1 MKKSNKLASES
12 VITQSN
18 PDFSDNMKRPNDKNS
33 RYCTRCTRALKA
45 CLCDYIRQVS
55 HLAPLHILQHPSEA
69 GHPKGTAALLAASL
83 TRARIHVG
91 EDFAGAQWLNALLAD
106 PKMHCYLLWPDE
118 QALGLDQVRERI
130 VQNDE
135 GGKVCFILLDG
146 TWRKAYRMLHSNPA
160 LLRLPRIK
168 LGAIPGQYSIRKKP
182 FPEALSTLEAGY
194 HLLSQWEGEP
204 ERFAPLM
211 TLLTHLNQQW
221 HDFAQGRRV

>member
-1 MKKSNKLASES
+1 MSDS
-12 VITQSN
+12 VMTQSS
-18 PDFSDNMKRPNDKNS
+18 PDFSDNMKQPNDRES

-45 CLCDYIRQVS
+45 CLCDYIERVS
-55 HLAPLHILQHPSEA
+55 HLAPLHILQHPTEV

-83 TRARIHVG
+83 SGASIHVG
-91 EDFAGAQWLNALLAD
+91 EDFAKDDGLNALLAD
-106 PKMHCYLLWPDE
+106 PGVACYLLWPDE
-118 QALGLDQVRERI
+118 HALTLDEVRER
-130 VQNDE
+130 VGAE
-135 GGKVCFILLDG
+135 PGAPRTTHFILLDG

-204 ERFAPLM
+204 DRFAPLM
-211 TLLTHLNQQW
+211 NLFTHLNQQW
-221 HDFAQGRRV
+221 HDFAQGRRT

>member
-83 TRARIHVG
+83 TQARIHVG

-130 VQNDE
+130 VKNDE

-194 HLLSQWEGEP
+194 HLLSQWGGEP
-204 ERFAPLM
+204 GRFAPLM
-211 TLLTHLNQQW
+211 TLFTHLNQQW

>member
-83 TRARIHVG
+83 TQARIHVG

-118 QALGLDQVRERI
+118 QALGLDLVRERI

-211 TLLTHLNQQW
+211 TLFTHLNQQW

>member
-1 MKKSNKLASES
+1 MGTVKKSSKLVRES

-18 PDFSDNMKRPNDKNS
+18 PDLSDNMKQSNDKNS

-106 PKMHCYLLWPDE
+106 PKMHCYLLWPDVQDLE
-118 QALGLDQVRERI
+118 LGQVRERI
-130 VQNDE
+130 VRNS
-135 GGKVCFILLDG
+135 GGGQVCFILLDG
-146 TWRKAYRMLHSNPA
+146 TARQA
-160 LLRLPRIK
+160 LRI
-168 LGAIPGQYSIRKKP
+168 
-182 FPEALSTLEAGY
+182 
-194 HLLSQWEGEP
+194 
-204 ERFAPLM
+204 
-211 TLLTHLNQQW
+211 
-221 HDFAQGRRV
+221 

>member
-83 TRARIHVG
+83 TQARIHVG

-211 TLLTHLNQQW
+211 TLFTHLNQQW
-221 HDFAQGRRV
+221 HDFVKGRRV

>member
-1 MKKSNKLASES
+1 MSDS
-12 VITQSN
+12 VMTQSS
-18 PDFSDNMKRPNDKNS
+18 PDFSDNMKQPNDRES

-45 CLCDYIRQVS
+45 CLCDYIERVS
-55 HLAPLHILQHPSEA
+55 HLAPLHILQHPTEV

-83 TRARIHVG
+83 TDASIHVG
-91 EDFAGAQWLNALLAD
+91 EDFAKDDGLNALLAD
-106 PKMHCYLLWPDE
+106 PGAACYLLWPDE
-118 QALGLDQVRERI
+118 HALNLAEVRERTRSAGEPHQ
-130 VQNDE
+130 VH
-135 GGKVCFILLDG
+135 FILLDG

-211 TLLTHLNQQW
+211 NLFTHLNQQW
-221 HDFAQGRRV
+221 HDFAQGRRT

>member
-83 TRARIHVG
+83 TQACIHVG

-118 QALGLDQVRERI
+118 QALRLDQVRERI

-211 TLLTHLNQQW
+211 TLFTHLNQQW

>member
-1 MKKSNKLASES
+1 
-12 VITQSN
+12 
-18 PDFSDNMKRPNDKNS
+18 MKRPNDKNS

-91 EDFAGAQWLNALLAD
+91 EDFAGAQWLNVLLAD

-194 HLLSQWEGEP
+194 HLLSQWEEEP

-211 TLLTHLNQQW
+211 TLFTHLNQQW

>member
-18 PDFSDNMKRPNDKNS
+18 PDFSDDMKRPNDKNS

-168 LGAIPGQYSIRKKP
+168 LGAIHGQYSIRKKP

-211 TLLTHLNQQW
+211 TLFTHLNQQW

>member
-1 MKKSNKLASES
+1 M
-12 VITQSN
+12 
-18 PDFSDNMKRPNDKNS
+18 
-33 RYCTRCTRALKA
+33 
-45 CLCDYIRQVS
+45 
-55 HLAPLHILQHPSEA
+55 
-69 GHPKGTAALLAASL
+69 
-83 TRARIHVG
+83 G

-118 QALGLDQVRERI
+118 QALRLDQVRERI

-194 HLLSQWEGEP
+194 HLLSQWEEEP

-211 TLLTHLNQQW
+211 TLFTHLNQQW

>member
-83 TRARIHVG
+83 TQASIHVG

-118 QALGLDQVRERI
+118 KALGLEQVRERI

-146 TWRKAYRMLHSNPA
+146 TWRKAYRMLHSNPV

-211 TLLTHLNQQW
+211 TLFTHLNQQW
-221 HDFAQGRRV
+221 HDFVQGRRV

>member
-1 MKKSNKLASES
+1 M
-12 VITQSN
+12 ITQSN

-146 TWRKAYRMLHSNPA
+146 TWRKAYRMLYSNPA

-211 TLLTHLNQQW
+211 TLFTHLNQQW

>member
-1 MKKSNKLASES
+1 M
-12 VITQSN
+12 ITQSN
-18 PDFSDNMKRPNDKNS
+18 PDFSDNMKRPNDKKS

-194 HLLSQWEGEP
+194 HLLSQWEEEP

-211 TLLTHLNQQW
+211 TLFTHLNQQW

>member
-1 MKKSNKLASES
+1 M
-12 VITQSN
+12 TQSR
-18 PDFSDNMKRPNDKNS
+18 PDFSDNMKQPNDRES

-45 CLCDYIRQVS
+45 CLCDYIERVS
-55 HLAPLHILQHPSEA
+55 HLAPLHILQHPTEV

-83 TRARIHVG
+83 TDASIHVG
-91 EDFAGAQWLNALLAD
+91 EDFAKDDGLNALLAD
-106 PKMHCYLLWPDE
+106 PEVACYLLWPDE
-118 QALGLDQVRERI
+118 HALTLDQVRER
-130 VQNDE
+130 VVAE
-135 GGKVCFILLDG
+135 SGVPRTTRFILLDG

-211 TLLTHLNQQW
+211 NLFTHLNQQW
-221 HDFAQGRRV
+221 HDFAQGRRT

>member
-1 MKKSNKLASES
+1 M
-12 VITQSN
+12 
-18 PDFSDNMKRPNDKNS
+18 
-33 RYCTRCTRALKA
+33 Y
-45 CLCDYIRQVS
+45 
-55 HLAPLHILQHPSEA
+55 
-69 GHPKGTAALLAASL
+69 
-83 TRARIHVG
+83 
-91 EDFAGAQWLNALLAD
+91 
-106 PKMHCYLLWPDE
+106 CYLLWPDE

-146 TWRKAYRMLHSNPA
+146 TWRKAYRILHSNPA

-211 TLLTHLNQQW
+211 TLFTHLNQQW